1 MNYKSTFTWKFQTG
15 LKLRL
20 FFNCRKVLKIFV
32 YLHEHFIFGVWTL
45 VNLNWPIKFFQT
57 FISFRVEN
65 SLQVIMCSHTISRW
79 FENFT
84 SVNLTEVKYYPKW
97 TQTQSEIKF
106 MWTQIENTPRTEVNS
121 FWFDFTLDLMWT
133 YSNMKVW
140 CRLWCQNIFSFAST
154 LAINIIPLCNKIIFL
169 DSIQMWWYLQQVWL

>member
-1 MNYKSTFTWKFQTG
+1 MNCKSTFTWKFQTC

-20 FFNCRKVLKIFV
+20 FFNCREVLKIFV
-32 YLHEHFIFGVWTL
+32 CSHEHFILGVWTL
-45 VNLNWPIKFFQT
+45 VNLNRSIKFLQS

-65 SLQVIMCSHTISRW
+65 SLQVKMCSHAISDR

-84 SVNLTEVKYYPKW
+84 SVNLTEVKYYW

-106 MWTQIENTPRTEVNS
+106 MWTQIENTPHTEVNS
-121 FWFDFTLDLMWT
+121 DWFDFTSGLMRT

-140 CRLWCQNIFSFAST
+140 CRLSC
-154 LAINIIPLCNKIIFL
+154 
-169 DSIQMWWYLQQVWL
+169 